1 MIDGFAFENEGRRF
15 TCTPEL
21 TRKSPPEGW
30 WWFSLES
37 DLQGQRYAPFRV
49 AATDTRR
56 NVEERIVAYYD
67 DMLARRAA
75 PPTPYYRGR
84 RPGAPAPATETTAEH
99 AVPAPSTEDAPA
111 A

>member
-1 MIDGFAFENEGRRF
+1 MIDGFAFVDADRTF

-21 TRKSPPEGW
+21 TRTSPPEGW
-30 WWFSLES
+30 WWFSLGS
-37 DLQGQRYAPFRV
+37 DVQGQRYAPFRV
-49 AATDTRR
+49 AASDTRR
-56 NVEERIVAYYD
+56 NVQQRIVAYYD

-84 RPGAPAPATETTAEH
+84 RPGAPAPADAT
-99 AVPAPSTEDAPA
+99 PAPVAEPTQDASA